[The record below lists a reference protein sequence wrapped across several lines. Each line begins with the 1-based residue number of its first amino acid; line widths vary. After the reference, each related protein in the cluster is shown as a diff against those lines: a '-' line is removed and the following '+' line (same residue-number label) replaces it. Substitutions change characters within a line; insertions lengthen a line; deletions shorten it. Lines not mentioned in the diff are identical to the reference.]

1 MREAHVPAQQPEAE
15 EEARIPRPHAL
26 EGRARGH
33 SVATQSRSQATL
45 RLIWRVRDRGT
56 FAALS
61 RAPRARRGP
70 VTLRFVPDPDAGRPR
85 VAFAVGRAMG
95 NAVAR
100 NRVRRR
106 LRAAVAGLGD
116 ELGPGAYLFGADA
129 RAVRA
134 TFAELRDAVTALVH
148 ETGSPT

>member
-15 EEARIPRPHAL
+15 EEARIPRPYAL
-26 EGRARGH
+26 EGWACGH
-33 SVATQSRSQATL
+33 SVAAQPRAQATF
-45 RLIWRVRDRGT
+45 RLIWRVRDRET

-61 RAPRARRGP
+61 RAPQARQGP
-70 VTLRFVPDPDAGRPR
+70 ITLRFVPDRDGGAPR
-85 VAFAVGRAMG
+85 VAFAIGRALG

-116 ELGPGAYLFGADA
+116 ELEPGAYLFGADA

-134 TFAELRDAVTALVH
+134 NFSELRDAVAALVR
-148 ETGSPT
+148 ETGAP